1 MRHNFEA
8 PRWSYTGYE
17 SRASG
22 VDDFGSS
29 VSDLAST
36 RRIFGTSLLSVTLG
50 AVLVA
55 PAWCEQRP
63 SPQAASSASQA
74 AANATAGD
82 RVAPAKVIPT
92 PREDVSPQLQAL
104 IEAPYP
110 PSLTSD
116 PQTPDEW
123 KAFGNQRAQ
132 PLLAALPGLKE
143 EFGVTVEPSSVA
155 GVKVFIVTPKVIPP
169 ANQNR
174 LLVHLHAYGWLFM
187 PGESGATEAVLMAG
201 FGGFK
206 VISIDYRTLPEGP
219 YPAALDDAVAVWKE
233 LMKTARPQNIA
244 IFGTS
249 TGGNLTLA
257 TVLRAKD
264 EKLPLPAAIAPNAP
278 WADQGPV
285 GDSYNTNEWVD
296 NVLVTWE
303 SWLGRA
309 AKLYANGRGLKEPY
323 ISPIY
328 GDFTNFPPTILTSGT
343 RDLFLSNVVR
353 THRKLKRAGVVTE
366 LNVYEG
372 MSHAQFQDVR
382 FTPESQEVYTDI
394 AKFFDRYLDR

>member
-1 MRHNFEA
+1 VRHKIKA
-8 PRWSYTGYE
+8 PRSSNAGYE
-17 SRASG
+17 SRARAVDG
-22 VDDFGSS
+22 VGSS

-36 RRIFGTSLLSVTLG
+36 RRVFGTSLLSTTFG
-50 AVLVA
+50 ALLVA
-55 PAWCEQRP
+55 PAWCEQPP
-63 SPQAASSASQA
+63 SPQGANSASQA

-82 RVAPAKVIPT
+82 RVAPAKLIPT
-92 PREDVSPQLQAL
+92 PTEDVSRQLQAL

-116 PQTPDEW
+116 PETPDEW
-123 KAFGNQRAQ
+123 MALGNLRAQ

-143 EFGVTVEPSSVA
+143 ELCVTVEPSTVA
-155 GVKVFIVTPKVIPP
+155 GVKVFIVTPKAIPP

-233 LMKTARPQNIA
+233 LVKTAKPQNMA
-244 IFGTS
+244 LFGTS

-257 TVLRAKD
+257 MVLRAKD

-278 WADQGPV
+278 WADQGKI

-296 NVLVTWE
+296 NVLVTWD

-309 AKLYANGRGLKEPY
+309 AKLYANGHGLKEPY

-353 THRKLKRAGVVTE
+353 THRKLKHAGVVAE

-394 AKFFDRYLDR
+394 AKFFDRYLER

>member
-1 MRHNFEA
+1 MANEH
-8 PRWSYTGYE
+8 E
-17 SRASG
+17 SGTYGADCAGSG
-22 VDDFGSS
+22 VL
-29 VSDLAST
+29 DLAQT
-36 RRIFGTSLLSVTLG
+36 RRIFGTSLLSISLGWLSVT
-50 AVLVA
+50 
-55 PAWCEQRP
+55 PAWSEQKL
-63 SPQAASSASQA
+63 SSQV
-74 AANATAGD
+74 AANAKVGD
-82 RVAPAKVIPT
+82 RVTPAKVIPVPT
-92 PREDVSPQLQAL
+92 EDVSPELQAL
-104 IEAPYP
+104 IKGPYS
-110 PSLTSD
+110 PSLIVN
-116 PQTPDEW
+116 PKTPEEW
-123 KAFGNQRAQ
+123 REFGMQRAQ
-132 PLLAALPGLKE
+132 PLIAALPALKE
-143 EFGVTVEPSSVA
+143 KLGITVEPSTIA
-155 GVKVFIVTPKVIPP
+155 GVKVFVATPKVIPP

-174 LLVHLHAYGWLFM
+174 LLVHLHAYGWLLM
-187 PGESGATEAVLMAG
+187 PGESAVTEAVLMAG

-206 VISIDYRTLPEGP
+206 VISVDYRTLPDDP
-219 YPAALDDAVAVWKE
+219 YPAALDDSMAVWKN
-233 LMKTARPQNIA
+233 LVKTAKPQNMA

-257 TVLRAKD
+257 MVLRAKD

-278 WADQGPV
+278 WADQDRI

-296 NVLVTWE
+296 NVLVSWD

-309 AKLYANGRGLKEPY
+309 AKLYANGHSLKEPY

-353 THRKLKRAGVVTE
+353 AHRKLKRTGVVAE

-394 AKFFDRYLDR
+394 ARFFDQYLGT